1 MTAKGTLGASYSLMQ
16 ISDGWDESC
25 AFMWPA
31 SRLRD
36 LRSPGTRSEPRGRG
50 GRAAQSPLPEPPGWE
65 RPQASKGFLCPQPGR
80 RSPSGRPSRPRPL
93 VCVTPALRSG
103 LARGNVTGSTAV
115 CVLASHNLG
124 QQLCPREPVPGAST
138 SLVTKPL
145 PKTLR
150 SEQRPLGRTRTNFIC
165 DVLGPA
171 EFPALGRETR
181 RIPGRRAS
189 GRKTAR
195 SDASFVSVNP
205 RVD

>member
-1 MTAKGTLGASYSLMQ
+1 MAGQPTKGPQEVLAPVQNPGEEEEGRLSPRSQSL
-16 ISDGWDESC
+16 
-25 AFMWPA
+25 
-31 SRLRD
+31 
-36 LRSPGTRSEPRGRG
+36 RG
-50 GRAAQSPLPEPPGWE
+50 G
-65 RPQASKGFLCPQPGR
+65 KGPRLQKVFFVLRPGR
-80 RSPSGRPSRPRPL
+80 RSPSGRPSRPKPL

-124 QQLCPREPVPGAST
+124 RHLCPREPVPGASA

-150 SEQRPLGRTRTNFIC
+150 SEQRPLGRTRANFIC

-205 RVD
+205 LVD